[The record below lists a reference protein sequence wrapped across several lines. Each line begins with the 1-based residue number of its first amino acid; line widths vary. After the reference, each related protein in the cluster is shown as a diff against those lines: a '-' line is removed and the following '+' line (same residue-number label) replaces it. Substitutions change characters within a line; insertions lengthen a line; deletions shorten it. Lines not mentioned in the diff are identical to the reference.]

1 MNLKSISASISL
13 VAGSALVL
21 FANPAEAAV
30 LSFGTNGIKFDTDT
44 EVNLTFLSSQGDY
57 QSTFGVVE
65 VSSSGNIGTFTSLFK
80 EIKAYDNF
88 GLDNPGNDFRGTCGG
103 SNSAVANCNATFK
116 FLGGV
121 EYSFALESVA
131 LNGTTQPTVYST
143 TGLNG
148 GLFGQQAKFI
158 EGNPVEVDFED
169 KPIFDPTVAPF
180 IDYNDFKVSVVIPTE
195 PGEKVPEPAT
205 IFGLA
210 LAGASMLFT
219 GRKISQSS

>member
-1 MNLKSISASISL
+1 MNLKSFSASISL
-13 VAGSALVL
+13 VAGSALAL

-44 EVNLTFLSSQGDY
+44 TVDLSFVSSQGDY
-57 QSTFGVVE
+57 KSKFGVFE
-65 VSSSGNIGTFTSLFK
+65 IATKTFTPLFT
-80 EIKAYDNF
+80 ETKAYDKF
-88 GLDNPGNDFRGTCGG
+88 GLNNPGNDFLGTCGG
-103 SNSAVANCNATFK
+103 SNSAVANCNANFK

-131 LNGTTQPTVYST
+131 LNGSTQPTVYST
-143 TGLNG
+143 TALNKEP
-148 GLFGQQAKFI
+148 FGEQAQFI
-158 EGNPVEVDFED
+158 GDNPVEVNFED
-169 KPIFDPTVAPF
+169 KPIFDPRVANF

-195 PGEKVPEPAT
+195 PGAKVPEPTT

-219 GRKISQSS
+219 RRKVSQSS